1 MLGQWP
7 GSPGRSRGRS
17 APSPARARAR
27 GTHGCLRAGSLA
39 FPGRI
44 GTRRG
49 KVSSSSE
56 LPPARMSPSHRSLQ
70 SRARAE
76 GRTQEPRPG
85 ARESG
90 ARGGRLPAA
99 LPGVWRR
106 RRAMHHVGP
115 HEERGDQKVP
125 VQFVQGSAPLQAAVR
140 SVHYGTLNLNEALNI
155 KTSPPLGYHLPL

>member
-76 GRTQEPRPG
+76 GLDTGAPAGSEGEQRARRP
-85 ARESG
+85 A
-90 ARGGRLPAA
+90 
-99 LPGVWRR
+99 PG
-106 RRAMHHVGP
+106 
-115 HEERGDQKVP
+115 
-125 VQFVQGSAPLQAAVR
+125 GSARRLAAAAGDAPCWSPR
-140 SVHYGTLNLNEALNI
+140 GTWRPESSCAICSRLRASPSSCQIRALWYI
-155 KTSPPLGYHLPL
+155 ESE